1 MRNPLLLGRDR
12 SFDGSYFA
20 LALVLSVLGIALIFS
35 ARHALEGPT
44 SYYLRQ
50 AVWLGVSLALFL
62 VVVRIPLRFYEV
74 FAYPIYGLAL
84 VLLIAVLFMGRGAGG
99 AVRWFDLG
107 VFNFQ
112 PSEWAKLATVIAAA
126 RFLASG
132 RPQSP
137 WLRLLVLAI
146 ICGVPAVL
154 VLREPDLGTAL
165 VYGAI
170 FLGLAFWSRVPM
182 WTLAILLTPLVSLL
196 AASNIWAWPIYFAVL
211 VAALFV
217 TRPGLWPSVWL
228 AILNLAAGVAAP
240 ILWNR
245 LHDYQQMRIL
255 TFLDPTRDPHGAGY
269 QIIQSKV
276 AIGSGGLLGKGF
288 LAGSQTHLKFLPAQH
303 TDFVYAVL
311 GEEFGFLGTT
321 LVLLLFAL
329 LVTRGFWIAQRTR
342 NRFGELVAAGVSTV
356 ILFHILVNIGMTL
369 GIFPVTGLPLPFLSY
384 GGSFLATMWI
394 NVAIVLVVAERWQ
407 EY

>member
-1 MRNPLLLGRDR
+1 
-12 SFDGSYFA
+12 
-20 LALVLSVLGIALIFS
+20 
-35 ARHALEGPT
+35 
-44 SYYLRQ
+44 
-50 AVWLGVSLALFL
+50 
-62 VVVRIPLRFYEV
+62 
-74 FAYPIYGLAL
+74 
-84 VLLIAVLFMGRGAGG
+84 
-99 AVRWFDLG
+99 VRWFDLG
-107 VFNFQ
+107 FFNFQ

-137 WLRLLVLAI
+137 WLKLLVLAA

-154 VLREPDLGTAL
+154 VLREPDLGTAM
-165 VYGAI
+165 VFGGI
-170 FLGLAFWSRVPM
+170 FLGLAVWSRVPL
-182 WTLAILLTPLVSLL
+182 WTLAVLLTPMASLL
-196 AASNIWAWPIYFAVL
+196 AASNVYAWPIYFAVL
-211 VAALFV
+211 LAALFFA
-217 TRPGLWPSVWL
+217 RPGLWRSVWL
-228 AILNLAAGVAAP
+228 AVLNLGAGIAAP

-255 TFLDPTRDPHGAGY
+255 TFLDPTRDPHGGGY

-276 AIGSGGLLGKGF
+276 AIGSGGLIGKGF

-321 LVLLLFAL
+321 LVLVLFAL
-329 LVTRGFWIAQRTR
+329 LVTRGLWIAQRTR
-342 NRFGELVAAGVSTV
+342 NRFGGLVAAGVSTI

-384 GGSFLATMWI
+384 GGSFLAAMWI
-394 NVAIVLVVAERWQ
+394 NIAVVLVVAERWQ

>member
-1 MRNPLLLGRDR
+1 M
-12 SFDGSYFA
+12 
-20 LALVLSVLGIALIFS
+20 
-35 ARHALEGPT
+35 
-44 SYYLRQ
+44 
-50 AVWLGVSLALFL
+50 
-62 VVVRIPLRFYEV
+62 
-74 FAYPIYGLAL
+74 
-84 VLLIAVLFMGRGAGG
+84 
-99 AVRWFDLG
+99 
-107 VFNFQ
+107 
-112 PSEWAKLATVIAAA
+112 
-126 RFLASG
+126 
-132 RPQSP
+132 
-137 WLRLLVLAI
+137 
-146 ICGVPAVL
+146 
-154 VLREPDLGTAL
+154 
-165 VYGAI
+165 
-170 FLGLAFWSRVPM
+170 
-182 WTLAILLTPLVSLL
+182 VSLL

-211 VAALFV
+211 VAALFI

-276 AIGSGGLLGKGF
+276 AIGSGGLIGKGF

-329 LVTRGFWIAQRTR
+329 LVTRGFWFAQRTR
-342 NRFGELVAAGVSTV
+342 SRFGELVAAGVSTV

-369 GIFPVTGLPLPFLSY
+369 GVFPVTGLPLPFLSY